1 MAGIGF
7 TLRRLTERDDLSGLA
22 GAYAHAAL
30 ISSGPWLFTIFALT
44 GVNVLLANYIPADAV
59 EVFRIVIVY
68 NFGFSLVVAGPIT
81 MVATRYLADLIYGKD
96 VHEAPGMM
104 LGALTMQFAIQAVIG
119 VPFYLFVTD
128 MDLATRILSLI
139 NFFAVGGIWVVAIFL
154 SAIKSYRTI
163 TATFGIGMLLA
174 FALAV
179 IFANLIDAA
188 GILGGFTVGLLVIFF
203 SLVARVLAE
212 YPYRVA
218 SPFGFLRY
226 FRRYWEL
233 ALAGGFYNAAI
244 WVDKWVMWF
253 APERQKIAG
262 AMISY
267 PTYDSA
273 MFLAYLSIL
282 PGLAIFLIS
291 IETRFFERYL
301 KFYRDIQG
309 HASWSSIERN
319 HRSIVDILVE
329 SLRNVTVLQTVVCLL
344 MVLLAASILDVT
356 RSDFAQI
363 GIFRFGC
370 LGALFHA
377 LTLFCG
383 IVLSYFDLRKHLMA
397 VYGVFLATTGIFAW
411 ASREAGFAWYGYGYF
426 LASLV
431 TFLFAYI
438 LAARA
443 VGRLPFLTFV
453 ANNQGLR

>member
-1 MAGIGF
+1 LAGIGF

-44 GVNVLLANYIPADAV
+44 GVNVFLANFVPQDAV
-59 EVFRIVIVY
+59 ETFRIVIVY
-68 NFGFSLVVAGPIT
+68 NFGFSLVVAGPVT
-81 MVATRYLADLIYGKD
+81 MVATRYLADLIYSKD
-96 VHEAPGMM
+96 VSEAPGMM
-104 LGALTMQFAIQAVIG
+104 LGALTLQFAIQGAFG
-119 VPFYLFVTD
+119 VPYYLFVVD
-128 MDLATRILSLI
+128 MDLATRLLSI
-139 NFFAVGGIWVVAIFL
+139 ANFFAVGGIWVVAIFL

-163 TATFGIGMLLA
+163 TATFGIGMALA
-174 FALAV
+174 FLFAV
-179 IFANLIDAA
+179 AFANAVGAA
-188 GILGGFTVGLLVIFF
+188 GILAGFTIGLLAIFF

-212 YPYRVA
+212 YPYRVKT
-218 SPFGFLRY
+218 PFGFLKY
-226 FRRYWEL
+226 FGRYWEL

-244 WVDKWVMWF
+244 WIDKWVMWF
-253 APERQKIAG
+253 APERRVIAG

-301 KFYRDIQG
+301 RFYRDIQG
-309 HASWSSIERN
+309 HGSWSTIERN
-319 HRSIVDILVE
+319 HRSIIDVLVE

-344 MVLLAASILDVT
+344 MVLLAASILEVT

-383 IVLSYFDLRKHLMA
+383 IVLSYFDLRKHLMV
-397 VYGVFLATTGIFAW
+397 VYGVFLATTGLFAW
-411 ASREAGFAWYGYGYF
+411 ISREAGFAWYGYGYF
-426 LASLV
+426 LAALV
-431 TFLFAYI
+431 TFLVAYL

-443 VGRLPFLTFV
+443 VGRLPYLTFV